1 MRDVAVVAFAQSPGM
16 AADRQDDMAEILL
29 PVMREALAS
38 AGIDRSEVDF
48 WASGSHDFHEGRTF
62 AYIESL
68 DAVGAWPPISESH
81 VEMDAAWAAYEAWS
95 WLQLGEGEIAVV
107 YGVGRGSLATDLDQV
122 TNTQLDPYFL
132 APLRPH
138 QDAIAAIQA
147 QALIAAGAL
156 DEKQM
161 AEVVARARAG
171 AVGNPAAQVS
181 GEVTVDELLA
191 APYLAS
197 PLREHDRGPIGDA
210 AAVIVLAAGDTA
222 RRLAQRPAW
231 VRGADH
237 RMDSHYPGTR
247 DLTRT
252 DTVGIAADRA
262 ARQAGFAARDVDIAE
277 LHTEYSYQEPLLAG
291 ALELSGAIN
300 PGGGPLVARPTT
312 ATGLIRIG
320 DAARHILTGR
330 ADRTLAHA
338 TNGPALQQNMI
349 CLLEGDR

>member
-1 MRDVAVVAFAQSPGM
+1 MRDVAVVAFAQSPGT

-38 AGIDRSEVDF
+38 AGIDRTEVDF

-107 YGVGRGSLATDLDQV
+107 YGVGRGSLAQDLDQV
-122 TNTQLDPYFL
+122 TSTQLDPYFL

-138 QDAIAAIQA
+138 QDALAAIQA

-191 APYLAS
+191 APYLAA

-210 AAVIVLAAGDTA
+210 AAVLVLAAGDTA

-247 DLTRT
+247 DLTRA
-252 DTVGIAADRA
+252 DTVGIAADKA
-262 ARQAGFAARDVDIAE
+262 AQQAGFSARDVEIAE

-291 ALELSGAIN
+291 ALELSGAVN
-300 PGGGPLVARPTT
+300 PRGGPLVARPTT